1 MSTQATVLI
10 ARRSIRA
17 RLGRLIAISIAI
29 LVGVSFVVGSFVLAD
44 SLRKTFDDLFTNISQ
59 NLDLQVRA
67 SVAFGE
73 NDAQTQRD
81 PVPASLLDTVRGVE
95 GVKLAEPEIQR
106 YAQIIAPDGKV
117 VKTQGAPTLGVSWSD
132 TPLSGLHVKAGKP
145 PSGVDQVAIDKAT
158 ADRENIAV
166 GDKIQVITDTGTH
179 AATVTALVGLGDSD
193 GF

>member
-59 NLDLQVRA
+59 NVDLQVRS

-73 NDAQTQRD
+73 DDVQIQRD
-81 PVPASLLDTVRGVE
+81 PVPASLLDDRRTASRASRSPKGASSATPRSSTPHGRGRE
-95 GVKLAEPEIQR
+95 DPGR
-106 YAQIIAPDGKV
+106 
-117 VKTQGAPTLGVSWSD
+117 
-132 TPLSGLHVKAGKP
+132 
-145 PSGVDQVAIDKAT
+145 
-158 ADRENIAV
+158 ADARR
-166 GDKIQVITDTGTH
+166 
-179 AATVTALVGLGDSD
+179 LVGRTHRCRA
-193 GF
+193 